1 MRLTL
6 WPMVLI
12 VHLSAD
18 AAAAQLP
25 GNPDARAAAVAG
37 QMQPSERTVL
47 TVGILPLPF
56 VDPTPLPPGAI
67 IGAGFVPGIA
77 RLHVPALKETDASLG
92 VAWLLGSRHD
102 GATALPSALAMGA
115 TWNPDL
121 MRTGGAMIAS
131 EARAKGF
138 NVMLAGGMNLMRDPR
153 NGRTFEYLGE
163 DPLHSGVMAGAA
175 VTGIQSM
182 HVISTVKHFALNGQ
196 ETGRMVISS
205 NITEAAARESDLLAF
220 QLAIEQGQPG
230 AVMCAYNKLNQIYS
244 CGNDYLLNQLLKG
257 AWGYPGWVMSDWG
270 AVHELTDALH
280 GLDQQSGS
288 QLDPKVF
295 FGETLARAAETD
307 SAYAKRIRDMNLRIL
322 RSIFAVGVEDNQPDQ
337 PIDFAAHGKVA
348 EAVASEGIV
357 LLRNQ
362 DHLLPLSGNLKHL
375 AIIGGYAD
383 SGVMSG
389 AGSSQVQ
396 SIDGPAISVPL
407 TNNGMYANFITQTY
421 HRSVPLKAIQARV
434 PDTHIEYQDG
444 RYISEAVR
452 AARGADVALVFAT
465 EWRSEGYDVP
475 DLRLPD
481 GQDELIAAV
490 AAANPHTIVILE
502 TGGPVL
508 MPWLAST
515 AGVLEA
521 WYPGA
526 RGAEALAAILFGDVN
541 PSGKLPVTFPASL
554 AQLPRPSLPGWDVI
568 KPSFVDSP
576 PPGTVVDADYNIEG
590 SDVGYRWFAR
600 RDETPLFAFGFGLS
614 YTTNLYANL
623 SAAGGTDLRASFTVT
638 NTGQLAGLETA
649 ELYLVQGPQGR
660 RRRLLGWTKIPLQP
674 AESKPVSIN
683 IDRRLLADF
692 DAKTHRWHLAGG
704 NYQLAAGAS
713 SVDLPIKVNIK
724 LNDAVFGR

>member
-1 MRLTL
+1 MRLIL
-6 WPMVLI
+6 WPTILMVQ
-12 VHLSAD
+12 LSAQ
-18 AAAAQLP
+18 AAAAP
-25 GNPDARAAAVAG
+25 SPTDPDARAAAVVA
-37 QMQPSERTVL
+37 QMQPSERTIL

-115 TWNPDL
+115 TWNPEL

-196 ETGRMVISS
+196 ETGRMVASS

-220 QLAIEQGQPG
+220 QMAIEQGRPG
-230 AVMCAYNKLNQIYS
+230 AVMCAYNKVNQVYS

-295 FGETLARAAETD
+295 FGETLAHAAETET
-307 SAYAKRIRDMNLRIL
+307 AYAKRLRDMNLRIL
-322 RSIFAVGVEDNQPDQ
+322 RSIYAVGVKDGESGQS
-337 PIDFAAHGKVA
+337 IDFVAHGKIA

-362 DHLLPLSGNLKHL
+362 DHALPLAATLKHI

-396 SIDGPAISVPL
+396 GVDGPAISVPL

-434 PDTHIEYQDG
+434 PDASIEYQDG

-508 MPWLAST
+508 MPWLANT

-541 PSGKLPVTFPASL
+541 PSGKLPVTFPASV
-554 AQLPRPSLPGWDVI
+554 AQLPRPALPGWDVI

-600 RDETPLFAFGFGLS
+600 RDERPLFPFGFGLS
-614 YTTNLYANL
+614 YTTFLYANL
-623 SAAGGTDLRASFTVT
+623 SAAAGTVARASFTLT
-638 NTGQLAGLETA
+638 NTGKIAGSETA
-649 ELYLVQGPQGR
+649 QLYLVRSPQGKR
-660 RRRLLGWTKIPLQP
+660 LRLLGWTKLPL
-674 AESKPVSIN
+674 KPTETTPISIS
-683 IDRRLLADF
+683 IDRRVLADY
-692 DAKTHRWHLAGG
+692 DAKAHRWHLAAGT
-704 NYQLAAGAS
+704 YELAAGS
-713 SVDLPIKVNIK
+713 SSTDLPIKVNIK